1 MFFTDNSDHLYK
13 TLSDI
18 SMSGL
23 ATPSGKGGE
32 YSNAPIGGTNISF
45 IYSLILGLSLFILS
59 TFLFF
64 PNILIN
70 FIFESLTLSLI

>member
-23 ATPSGKGGE
+23 ATSKGGE
-32 YSNAPIGGTNISF
+32 YSNKTNISF